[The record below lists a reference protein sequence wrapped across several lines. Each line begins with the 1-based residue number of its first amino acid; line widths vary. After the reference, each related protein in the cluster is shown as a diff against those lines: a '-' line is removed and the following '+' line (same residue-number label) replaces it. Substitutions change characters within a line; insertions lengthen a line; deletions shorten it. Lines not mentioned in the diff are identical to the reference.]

1 MGVAGPSISFD
12 GLLFHYFEYV
22 GDDYEAD
29 MTKMA
34 AHPKTQQWW
43 EIMMPMQEPLETCAE
58 GEWWAE
64 MEEIGHWD

>member
-1 MGVAGPSISFD
+1 MTSMGVAGPSISFD

-34 AHPKTQQWW
+34 AHPKTQQW
-43 EIMMPMQEPLETCAE
+43 
-58 GEWWAE
+58 
-64 MEEIGHWD
+64 